1 MRTFIRHMLPL
12 ALLLT
17 VAQSAFA
24 LSDQD
29 VASIGEE
36 PVAAGVK
43 KSEPPS
49 VSGLIGRV
57 TLAMGVVVG
66 LMVAA
71 VWAAKRWM
79 PQVARA
85 GARQSIE
92 ILTQRV
98 IGPRRSLILVRVRG
112 RTLLLGATPQS
123 IQMLTE
129 FEPEA
134 GDWTEPSAPN
144 LHASFEDELRRGTTN
159 LERNA

>member
-1 MRTFIRHMLPL
+1 MKRLLRHFLPIAMLLVVTQP
-12 ALLLT
+12 
-17 VAQSAFA
+17 AFA
-24 LSDQD
+24 LTDQD
-29 VASIGEE
+29 IASIGEE
-36 PVAAGVK
+36 KPATSTQK
-43 KSEPPS
+43 NDPPS

-57 TLAMGVVVG
+57 TLSLGAVLG
-66 LMVAA
+66 LMVVA

-79 PQVARA
+79 PQAARA

-129 FEPEA
+129 FEPES
-134 GDWTEPSAPN
+134 GDWSEPNSMN
-144 LHASFEDELRRGTTN
+144 TNQSFEDELRRGTTN
-159 LERNA
+159 LEPKA

>member
-1 MRTFIRHMLPL
+1 MKILIRHFL
-12 ALLLT
+12 AIVLLFA

-29 VASIGEE
+29 IASIGQEQ
-36 PVAAGVK
+36 PAASTVRTNA
-43 KSEPPS
+43 PS

-57 TLAMGVVVG
+57 TLAMGAVLA

-79 PQVARA
+79 PQAVRA

-92 ILTQRV
+92 IVTQRV

-112 RTLLLGATPQS
+112 RTILLGATPQS

-134 GDWTEPSAPN
+134 GDWIEPAAPN
-144 LHASFEDELRRGTTN
+144 TSFEDELRRGTTN
-159 LERNA
+159 LEPKS